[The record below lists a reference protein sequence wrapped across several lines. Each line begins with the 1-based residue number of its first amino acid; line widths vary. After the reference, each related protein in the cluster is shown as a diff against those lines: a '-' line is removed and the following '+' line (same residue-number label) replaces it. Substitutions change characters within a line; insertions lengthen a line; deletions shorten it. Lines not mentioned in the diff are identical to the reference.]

1 MQAIESLLKM
11 TLSFIPSTWN
21 IVISSIV
28 FVLAIWVLQK
38 RPHKSDKPKTA
49 ARGFGVVL
57 LAFALSSGSGVLVDW
72 ALVKF
77 GGPQPKPYL
86 RQLLEQMIEDA
97 GIVLPE

>member
-1 MQAIESLLKM
+1 MNDLMLLLKT
-11 TLSFIPSTWN
+11 TLALIPSTWN

-28 FVLAIWVLQK
+28 FVLAILYLQK
-38 RPHKSDKPKTA
+38 RLNQSDKPKTA
-49 ARGFGVVL
+49 ARGFCVVL

-72 ALVKF
+72 ALVTF